1 VKALRHLPK
10 MDVMGK
16 CDPYVTFTLGEQ
28 GPYQSSIK
36 FKVCTLLRFRPFTA
50 PQLSLAAE

>member
-50 PQLSLAAE
+50 PQLSLSAE